1 MAKIKSFVAIKLPN
15 QQKRKIRNVL
25 NRFSHVPNLNLIET
39 EGLHITL
46 NFVGNVDDVEVPT
59 LCKRIANAS
68 EEFLDFPV
76 QLSGFG
82 GFPSLEKPRV
92 FWIGV
97 DKGSD
102 TLIEL
107 NASFRSEIEDLGFLQ
122 EQRYTPHLTIAR
134 TKQKP
139 ISQNEKEDL
148 KTAIERLEFD
158 EFNVEE
164 IVVFS
169 SVAEKNGPVYVPLST
184 IRLK

>member
-15 QQKRKIRNVL
+15 QQRRKIRNVL
-25 NRFSHVPNLNLIET
+25 NRFAHVPNLNLIES

-82 GFPSLEKPRV
+82 GFPNLEKPRV
-92 FWIGV
+92 FWVGI
-97 DKGSD
+97 DKGGE
-102 TLIEL
+102 TLVDL

-122 EQRYTPHLTIAR
+122 EQRYTPHVTIAR
-134 TKQKP
+134 TKQRP
-139 ISQNEKEDL
+139 ISIIERDDL

-164 IVVFS
+164 VVVFS
-169 SVAEKNGPVYVPLST
+169 SVADKNGPVYVPLST